1 MAEQIRRPR
10 DAGHFAMVVSVTLVS
25 LFGLIIRSPAN
36 DAISALD
43 TDKDGT
49 VDIEEAE
56 TAASQIFYLSD
67 RDKDGTLD
75 INELAGRLDAAAL
88 KDRDADND
96 GTLDHNEY
104 AKAVAIQFKAADLN
118 GDSKLDSKELNTPA
132 GSALLKLI
140 EP

>member
-1 MAEQIRRPR
+1 MSCWLC
-10 DAGHFAMVVSVTLVS
+10 DAAHLVIVIAVTLVS
-25 LFGLIIRSPAN
+25 LFGLITRSPAN

-56 TAASQIFYLSD
+56 TAASQIFYASD

-75 INELAGRLDAAAL
+75 INELAERLDATAL

-104 AKAVAIQFKAADLN
+104 AKAVAIRFKAADLN

-132 GSALLKLI
+132 GIALLRLI